1 MEKRPPAIT
10 VVFVL
15 MMVAAAGYL
24 VGTGLNL
31 WFLFQPEE
39 QQQWFSR
46 PMSDWYFAINAVL
59 DAVLFI
65 GFVWIGRLALRG
77 DYGAGMTV
85 TMLAVI
91 NLVFSAFSLVY
102 GYGWVTMLASLAVL
116 VVNTSK
122 PAQAWYRAGSAGTL
136 AS

>member
-1 MEKRPPAIT
+1 MDKRPPAIT

-31 WFLFQPEE
+31 FFLFQPEE

-46 PMSDWYFAINAVL
+46 PVSDWYFVINAVL

-91 NLVFSAFSLVY
+91 NLVFSTFSLIY

-122 PAQAWYRAGSAGTL
+122 PAQAWYRAGSAGSV
-136 AS
+136 A